1 MKVYIFIADGFEE
14 TEALVPWDILKRAGA
29 QVKLVSVTSGTKA
42 TGAHGLSIDTD
53 ANIASLRDELPDL
66 AVLPG
71 GMPGMLNLKAS
82 AALKEL
88 LSECADAGKYIA
100 AICASPAVL
109 GAHGLLRSKRAVCFP
124 GFESQL
130 EGAYISHEPV
140 CRDGNI
146 ITAKGMGVS
155 FEFAFA
161 LVGALYGEAK
171 AEEVKKGAQ
180 YIRS

>member
-1 MKVYIFIADGFEE
+1 MRVYIFIADGFEE

-29 QVKLVSVTSGTKA
+29 NVKLISIAKVTKA
-42 TGAHGLSIDTD
+42 VGAHGLSVCTD
-53 ANIASLRDELPDL
+53 ASIDSVIGELPDL

-71 GMPGMLNLKAS
+71 GMPGMLNLINS
-82 AALKEL
+82 SALKEL
-88 LSECADAGKYIA
+88 LLECAAAGKFIA

-124 GFESQL
+124 GFEKQL
-130 EGAYISHEPV
+130 DGAIVSNEPV

-146 ITAKGMGVS
+146 ITAKGMGIS

-161 LVGALYGEAK
+161 LVSALYGENK
-171 AEEVKKGAQ
+171 ADEIKKGAQ
-180 YIRS
+180 YIK